1 MMPKKRK
8 KLSKAEKKKQAINRG
23 KASSHA
29 QGEGSGSRKKFVL
42 RAKWSEF
49 QQGSRKQLQFSSPGK
64 TVYKSPNDAKEALKA
79 KGMEN
84 CFNELASSSMS
95 SEGGSEYEPFST
107 DEEQDMAKKK
117 QFKKVA
123 LEQRLF
129 VCKSSQLMKFVDQ
142 INESSRCSISNCH
155 GEY

>member
-1 MMPKKRK
+1 M
-8 KLSKAEKKKQAINRG
+8 
-23 KASSHA
+23 
-29 QGEGSGSRKKFVL
+29 
-42 RAKWSEF
+42 
-49 QQGSRKQLQFSSPGK
+49 QFSSPGK

-123 LEQRLF
+123 LEQ
-129 VCKSSQLMKFVDQ
+129 SSQLMKFVDQ
-142 INESSRCSISNCH
+142 INESSRCSTSNCH
-155 GEY
+155 GEF

>member
-1 MMPKKRK
+1 
-8 KLSKAEKKKQAINRG
+8 
-23 KASSHA
+23 
-29 QGEGSGSRKKFVL
+29 
-42 RAKWSEF
+42 
-49 QQGSRKQLQFSSPGK
+49 
-64 TVYKSPNDAKEALKA
+64 
-79 KGMEN
+79 MEN

-129 VCKSSQLMKFVDQ
+129 VCESSQLMKFVDQ
-142 INESSRCSISNCH
+142 INESSRCSTSNCH
-155 GEY
+155 GEF